1 MKKRADRKWRPH
13 GGNSRSL
20 VNRKLTQ
27 KSELARHRALHVL
40 AAMRR
45 DPNLSLSQ
53 AAKLEGVKPE
63 TIKRHF
69 SSSLRK
75 IAGKFRIRKSDRYA
89 ATLYLP
95 DAHGNP
101 VPLTTRSSKERRQAS
116 NYLRDLGRY
125 LRGQKNALDKWQG
138 KKIAGVELVTT
149 GRTVV
154 ALEAALSDFHIYRAL
169 NGDAA

>member
-1 MKKRADRKWRPH
+1 MKKRTVRKRQRQAQH
-13 GGNSRSL
+13 SRGL
-20 VNRKLTQ
+20 LNRHLTQ
-27 KSELARHRALHVL
+27 QSELARNRALHVL

-45 DPNLSLSQ
+45 DPYLSLSR

-63 TIKRHF
+63 TVKRHF

-75 IAGKFRIRKSDRYA
+75 SAGKFTATKSDRHV

-95 DAHGNP
+95 DAHGSP
-101 VPLTTRSSKERRQAS
+101 IPIPTRSAKERKQAS

-125 LRGQKNALDKWQG
+125 LRGQKNALAKWHG
-138 KKIAGVELVTT
+138 KKIAGVELVTA

-154 ALEAALSDFHIYRAL
+154 ALEPALFDFHIYRVL
-169 NGDAA
+169 NGGAA